1 MIHLFYPSHGGGNG
15 GPRDAGTCCYRMLMA
30 WLAATVLTS
39 CAPAVEKKPA
49 PASTFVTIK
58 GESIPLNSLRG
69 KVVLVNFWA
78 TDCPVCVKEMPQLI
92 ETHQKFQPQGFET
105 VAVAMWYDPP
115 VRVLQFS
122 EQRALP
128 FKVAFDPVGEHA
140 KAFGDLTLT
149 PTTFV
154 IDKRGNI
161 VYRVVGAPDFKK
173 LHTLLEQKLSEKLN
187 EKG

>member
-1 MIHLFYPSHGGGNG
+1 MKDLLLRLTGRHPYVTGKWCN
-15 GPRDAGTCCYRMLMA
+15 RMLLA
-30 WLAATVLTS
+30 VLAATVFAPLMA
-39 CAPAVEKKPA
+39 CAPAFEKKPA
-49 PASTFVTIK
+49 PAVTFMTIK
-58 GESIPLNSLRG
+58 GETIPLSTLRG
-69 KVVLVNFWA
+69 KVVLINFWA
-78 TDCPVCVKEMPQLI
+78 TDCPICIKEMPQLI
-92 ETHQKFQPQGFET
+92 ATHKKFQARGYET

-115 VRVLQFS
+115 NRVLSFS

-161 VYRVVGAPDFKK
+161 VYRNVGEPDFGK
-173 LHTLLEQKLSEKLN
+173 LQTLIDEKLSEKI
-187 EKG
+187 

>member
-1 MIHLFYPSHGGGNG
+1 MIDLFHLGD
-15 GPRDAGTCCYRMLMA
+15 GPRTRAAGQWRHRMLLA
-30 WLAATVLTS
+30 VLAATVFASLMG
-39 CAPAVEKKPA
+39 CAPAFEKKAA
-49 PASTFVTIK
+49 PAVTFLTIK
-58 GESIPLNSLRG
+58 GETIPLSTLRG

-78 TDCPVCVKEMPQLI
+78 TDCPICIKEMPQLI
-92 ETHQKFQPQGFET
+92 ETHKKFQARGYET

-115 VRVLQFS
+115 NRVVAFS

-161 VYRVVGAPDFKK
+161 VYRVVGEPDFGK
-173 LHTLLEQKLSEKLN
+173 LHELLEVKLTEA
-187 EKG
+187 G

>member
-1 MIHLFYPSHGGGNG
+1 MLNLSSLRPKSSGRLCN
-15 GPRDAGTCCYRMLMA
+15 RMLLA
-30 WLAATVLTS
+30 VLAATVFAS
-39 CAPAVEKKPA
+39 CGASFEPKAVPAV
-49 PASTFVTIK
+49 TFVTLK
-58 GESIPLNSLRG
+58 GETIPINALRG

-78 TDCPVCVKEMPQLI
+78 TDCPICLKEMPQLI
-92 ETHQKFQPQGFET
+92 ETHRKFQARGYET

-115 VRVLQFS
+115 LRVKQYS

-154 IDKRGNI
+154 IDRRGNI
-161 VYRVVGAPDFKK
+161 VSRIVGEPDFAKLHALIEKK
-173 LHTLLEQKLSEKLN
+173 LAEPA
-187 EKG
+187 

>member
-1 MIHLFYPSHGGGNG
+1 MKSLYAERPSILG
-15 GPRDAGTCCYRMLMA
+15 RIYYRML
-30 WLAATVLTS
+30 LALLSATALTS
-39 CAPAVEKKPA
+39 CTPQFETKAAPAVIFM
-49 PASTFVTIK
+49 TLK
-58 GESIPLNSLRG
+58 GETIALGALRG

-78 TDCPVCVKEMPQLI
+78 TDCPVCIREMPQLI
-92 ETHQKFQPQGFET
+92 DTHKKYQARGYET

-115 VRVLQFS
+115 NRVVAFS

-161 VYRVVGAPDFKK
+161 VERIVGAPNFP
-173 LHTLLEQKLSEKLN
+173 KLN
-187 EKG
+187 ALIEAKLGEF

>member
-1 MIHLFYPSHGGGNG
+1 MLPLFKWARHSARRMCN
-15 GPRDAGTCCYRMLMA
+15 RMLA
-30 WLAATVLTS
+30 AALAATVFAACTPQF
-39 CAPAVEKKPA
+39 AAKPA
-49 PASTFVTIK
+49 PAVTFVTIK
-58 GESIPLNSLRG
+58 GEKIAINALRG

-78 TDCPVCVKEMPQLI
+78 TDCPVCIREMPRLI
-92 ETHQKFQPQGFET
+92 ETHNKYHARGFET

-115 VRVLQFS
+115 IRVVDYS
-122 EQRALP
+122 EKSKLP

-161 VYRVVGAPDFKK
+161 VSRVVGEPDFRKLHELVEKK
-173 LHTLLEQKLSEKLN
+173 LAEPA
-187 EKG
+187 

>member
-1 MIHLFYPSHGGGNG
+1 MFTFLFTHVQPS
-15 GPRDAGTCCYRMLMA
+15 PRGARQWRYRMLLA
-30 WLAATVLTS
+30 WLAATVFTA
-39 CAPAVEKKPA
+39 CAPVVDKKPA
-49 PASTFVTIK
+49 PAATFVTIK
-58 GESIPLNSLRG
+58 GETIPLASLRG

-78 TDCPVCVKEMPQLI
+78 TDCPVCIKEMPQLI
-92 ETHQKFQPQGFET
+92 ETYQKFKSRGFET
-105 VAVAMWYDPP
+105 VAVAMRYDPP

-161 VYRVVGAPDFKK
+161 VYRVLGEPDFKK
-173 LHTLLEQKLSEKLN
+173 LHALLEEKLG
-187 EKG
+187 EKI

>member
-1 MIHLFYPSHGGGNG
+1 MIDLSWLSPKSPGKFCN
-15 GPRDAGTCCYRMLMA
+15 RMLLA
-30 WLAATVLTS
+30 VLAATVFAS
-39 CAPAVEKKPA
+39 CSASFEKKAAPAV
-49 PASTFVTIK
+49 TFVTLK
-58 GESIPLNSLRG
+58 GETIPISALRG

-78 TDCPVCVKEMPQLI
+78 TDCPICLKEMPQLI
-92 ETHQKFQPQGFET
+92 DTHRKFQARGYET

-115 VRVLQFS
+115 NRVQQFS

-161 VYRVVGAPDFKK
+161 VSRIVGEPDFAK
-173 LHTLLEQKLSEKLN
+173 LHALIEAKIVETL
-187 EKG
+187 